1 MSLFTIKH
9 TTEERITHLGYGVV
23 RYQLEQREKTESVD
37 GEGWDIWYETIF
49 VIGDVEEMK
58 HWVLVTDS
66 AGGTVHIPHRDVD
79 QIVTCENEESWD
91 SYRLHADLED
101 AMGADV

>member
-23 RYQLEQREKTESVD
+23 RYQLEQREKVATVD
-37 GEGWDIWYETIF
+37 GYERDIWYETIF

-66 AGGTVHIPHRDVD
+66 AGGTVHIPRRDVD
-79 QIVTCENEESWD
+79 QIVTCDNEEAWD

-101 AMGADV
+101 AMGADA

>member
-9 TTEERITHLGYGVV
+9 TTEEHNTRLDYGVV
-23 RYQLEQREKTESVD
+23 RYQLEQRKKTESVD
-37 GEGWDIWYETIF
+37 GDECDIWYETIF
-49 VIGDVEEMK
+49 VIGNVEEMK

-66 AGGTVHIPHRDVD
+66 AGGTVHIPRRDVD
-79 QIVTCENEESWD
+79 QIVTCANEEAWD

-101 AMGADV
+101 AMGADA

>member
-23 RYQLEQREKTESVD
+23 RYQLEQREKTKSVD
-37 GEGWDIWYETIF
+37 GDEWNIWYETIF
-49 VIGDVEEMK
+49 VIGNVEEMK

-66 AGGTVHIPHRDVD
+66 AGGTVHIPRRDVD
-79 QIVTCENEESWD
+79 QIVTCANEEAWD

-101 AMGADV
+101 AMGADA

>member
-1 MSLFTIKH
+1 MSLFAIKH

-37 GEGWDIWYETIF
+37 GDEWDIWYETIF
-49 VIGDVEEMK
+49 VIGNVEEMK
-58 HWVLVTDS
+58 HWVLVTDK
-66 AGGTVHIPHRDVD
+66 ADGTVHIPRRDVD
-79 QIVTCENEESWD
+79 QIVTCEDEEAWD

-101 AMGADV
+101 AMGADA